1 MLINHVLGL
10 LLNPK
15 AEWQSIKREEKSIIQ
30 CYLELILILA
40 LIPPFAGFYG
50 TTEIGWQIGWEQPV
64 KLTSASA
71 LLIAVLYY
79 VVILIAIFVVGKAI
93 HWMATTYGSTPSLA
107 ACVRLAAFTATPLLL
122 IGVMQFYPVLWVNF
136 VVGLAALAYTVY
148 LLYTGVPIMMDISK
162 ERGFL
167 FSSAVIT
174 FGLVALVAMLAI
186 TVMLWGMGF
195 APEFTR

>member
-50 TTEIGWQIGWEQPV
+50 TTQIGWQIGWEQPV

-107 ACVRLAAFTATPLLL
+107 ACVRLAAF
-122 IGVMQFYPVLWVNF
+122 
-136 VVGLAALAYTVY
+136 
-148 LLYTGVPIMMDISK
+148 
-162 ERGFL
+162 R
-167 FSSAVIT
+167 
-174 FGLVALVAMLAI
+174 
-186 TVMLWGMGF
+186 
-195 APEFTR
+195 RRRCC

>member
-1 MLINHVLGL
+1 VLGL
-10 LLNPK
+10 LLNPRE
-15 AEWQSIKREEKSIIQ
+15 EWQAIKQENKSIAA

-50 TTEIGWQIGWEQPV
+50 TTQIGWQIGWEQPV
-64 KLTSASA
+64 RLTTGSA
-71 LLIAVLYY
+71 LPIAVLYY
-79 VVILIAIFVVGKAI
+79 LVILAAVFVVGKAI
-93 HWMATTYGSTPSLA
+93 HWMATTYGATPTLSE
-107 ACVRLAAFTATPLLL
+107 CVRLAAFTATPLLL

-148 LLYTGVPIMMDISK
+148 LLYTGVPIMMNVSA

-174 FGLVALVAMLAI
+174 FGLVALVAMLVI
-186 TVMLWGMGF
+186 TVMLWGMGL
-195 APEFTR
+195 APEFIR

>member
-10 LLNPK
+10 LLNPRE
-15 AEWQSIKREEKSIIQ
+15 EWQAIKQENKSIAA

-50 TTEIGWQIGWEQPV
+50 TTQIGWQIGWEQPV
-64 KLTSASA
+64 KLTGTSA
-71 LLIAVLYY
+71 LPIAVLYY
-79 VVILIAIFVVGKAI
+79 LMILVAVLIVGKAI
-93 HWMATTYGSTPSLA
+93 HWMAMTYGASPTLA
-107 ACVRLAAFTATPLLL
+107 QCVRLAAFTATPLLL

-136 VVGLAALAYTVY
+136 VVGLAALAYTIY
-148 LLYTGVPIMMDISK
+148 LLYTGVPIMMDISE

-186 TVMLWGMGF
+186 TALLWGMGL

>member
-15 AEWQSIKREEKSIIQ
+15 QEWRIIKQEDKSIAA
-30 CYLELILILA
+30 CYLELIVILA

-50 TTEIGWQIGWEQPV
+50 TTQIGWQIGWEQPV
-64 KLTSASA
+64 KLTVDSA

-79 VVILIAIFVVGKAI
+79 LVILVAIFVVAKAI
-93 HWMATTYGSTPSLA
+93 HWMATTYGATPSLA
-107 ACVRLAAFTATPLLL
+107 ECVRLAAYTATPLLL
-122 IGVMQFYPVLWVNF
+122 VGIMQFYPVLWVNF
-136 VVGLAALAYTVY
+136 LAGLAALAYTVY
-148 LLYTGVPIMMDISK
+148 LLYTGVPIMMDISV

-167 FSSAVIT
+167 FSSAVVT
-174 FGLVALVAMLAI
+174 FGLVALVAMLAFTAI
-186 TVMLWGMGF
+186 LWGMGF

>member
-1 MLINHVLGL
+1 
-10 LLNPK
+10 
-15 AEWQSIKREEKSIIQ
+15 
-30 CYLELILILA
+30 
-40 LIPPFAGFYG
+40 
-50 TTEIGWQIGWEQPV
+50 
-64 KLTSASA
+64 
-71 LLIAVLYY
+71 
-79 VVILIAIFVVGKAI
+79 
-93 HWMATTYGSTPSLA
+93 
-107 ACVRLAAFTATPLLL
+107 LLL